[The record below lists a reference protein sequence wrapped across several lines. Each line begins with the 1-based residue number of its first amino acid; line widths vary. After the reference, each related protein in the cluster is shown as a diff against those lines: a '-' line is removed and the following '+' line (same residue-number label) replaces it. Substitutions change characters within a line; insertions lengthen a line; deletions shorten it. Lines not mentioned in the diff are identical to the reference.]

1 MILLSS
7 VEAPA
12 DYSDKNRNN
21 SKNADVST
29 RTSNDGKREKAVTTL
44 SSSLSLFHCLPRA
57 FFLTSPPTSLL
68 SKKKSTDGGESE
80 LILDWFLHEC
90 SVLTLSFVGF
100 VSSYENHHWTECS
113 CMVFTCGV
121 VLGRKPQGISWMRR
135 PNPARPLSLWCILLL
150 FLRLRKL
157 RSMILCVLLYHIPA
171 HATRLGFAHGSL
183 LWCWTWT
190 TRIFHPPAGLLEDFL
205 VH

>member
-7 VEAPA
+7 AEAPA
-12 DYSDKNRNN
+12 DFSDKNRNN
-21 SKNADVST
+21 SKNANIST
-29 RTSNDGKREKAVTTL
+29 RASNDNHSIFFSFPFPL
-44 SSSLSLFHCLPRA
+44 SSVRCLSYL
-57 FFLTSPPTSLL
+57 SPYFPVEQKGVYGWRRELVNCWRF
-68 SKKKSTDGGESE
+68 SKFM
-80 LILDWFLHEC
+80 IC
-90 SVLTLSFVGF
+90 VNIVFVGF
-100 VSSYENHHWTECS
+100 IFSYENHHWTGCS
-113 CMVFTCGV
+113 YMVFTCGV

-157 RSMILCVLLYHIPA
+157 HSMILCGLRYHIPA

-183 LWCWTWT
+183 LCCWTWT
-190 TRIFHPPAGLLEDFL
+190 TRIFHPRAGLLEDFL

>member
-7 VEAPA
+7 AEASTY
-12 DYSDKNRNN
+12 YSDKNRNN
-21 SKNADVST
+21 SKNANVST
-29 RTSNDGKREKAVTTL
+29 RASNGGKREKAVITL
-44 SSSLSLFHCLPRA
+44 SSSLSPSHCPPRA
-57 FFLTSPPTSLL
+57 SFLTSPPTSLL
-68 SKKKSTDGGESE
+68 RKKASTDGGKSE
-80 LILDWFLHEC
+80 LNVDGFLHLC
-90 SVLTLSFVGF
+90 SVLTLSFVCF
-100 VSSYENHHWTECS
+100 VSSYENHHWTGCL

-157 RSMILCVLLYHIPA
+157 RSMILCGLRYHIPA

-183 LWCWTWT
+183 LCYWTWT
-190 TRIFHPPAGLLEDFL
+190 TRIFHPRAGLLEDFL

>member
-7 VEAPA
+7 AEAFA

-21 SKNADVST
+21 SKNANIST
-29 RTSNDGKREKAVTTL
+29 RASNDGIREKAVISL
-44 SSSLSLFHCLPRA
+44 SSSLSPSHCSPRA

-68 SKKKSTDGGESE
+68 SKKASTDGGESE
-80 LILDWFLHEC
+80 LIVDGLLYLS

-100 VSSYENHHWTECS
+100 VSSYENHHWTGCS

-135 PNPARPLSLWCILLL
+135 PNPAQPLSLWCILLL

-157 RSMILCVLLYHIPA
+157 RLMILCGLRYHIPA

-183 LWCWTWT
+183 LCSWTWT
-190 TRIFHPPAGLLEDFL
+190 TRIFHPRAGLLEDFP